1 MLVHKTKQ
9 QNNFSSQ
16 SRKCLFWFIFCY
28 NEGIPCMGLLKP
40 ISGKLVVFPCLQ
52 DFLFRS
58 HDKRSYTNDKW
69 GYHGYWSDR
78 GWHLFTILHIIRLP
92 FRSILK
98 TIFSQLIV
106 AKSLL
111 YILLSVHYKGSWQ
124 RKIIQDNV
132 FFRYKLRLH
141 VLASISKI
149 CIFYSRKC
157 VGVWNDLHYKILR
170 SVSPPPSTFSRAK
183 FIKDL
188 DAQ

>member
-1 MLVHKTKQ
+1 M
-9 QNNFSSQ
+9 S
-16 SRKCLFWFIFCY
+16 
-28 NEGIPCMGLLKP
+28 LLKP

-58 HDKRSYTNDKW
+58 HDKGSYTNDKW
-69 GYHGYWSDR
+69 GYWSDR

-92 FRSILK
+92 FRSIFE

-111 YILLSVHYKGSWQ
+111 YFLLSVHYKRSWQ
-124 RKIIQDNV
+124 RKIILDNV

-149 CIFYSRKC
+149 CTFFYSRKC
-157 VGVWNDLHYKILR
+157 VGVWSELHYIILLEECC
-170 SVSPPPSTFSRAK
+170 PPPKQGKTVKRPGGTVK
-183 FIKDL
+183 FHL
-188 DAQ
+188 FLLVCF